1 MLGRGLVRG
10 RVREELKVLVV
21 VGAGLLG
28 VLTTSSSV
36 LLRFLFLFDG
46 KALLNDEGGNDAF
59 IDIHV
64 YVVEYLVTE
73 RKAK

>member
-28 VLTTSSSV
+28 VLTTHQSC
-36 LLRFLFLFDG
+36 FDFFLFDG
-46 KALLNDEGGNDAF
+46 KEQ
-59 IDIHV
+59 
-64 YVVEYLVTE
+64 
-73 RKAK
+73 

>member
-28 VLTTSSSV
+28 VLTTHQSC
-36 LLRFLFLFDG
+36 FDFFLFDG